1 MPSLHLWLQLEDFY
15 AKGFSSL
22 LDLDS
27 STTTCNT
34 HIDRAFSNIFDIR
47 ATAGT
52 FETTYSYHSG
62 ISVSIQTQHL
72 F

>member
-34 HIDRAFSNIFDIR
+34 HIDRAFSNIF
-47 ATAGT
+47 T
-52 FETTYSYHSG
+52 FRK
-62 ISVSIQTQHL
+62 ISILVYQDLTKKNCFFS
-72 F
+72 